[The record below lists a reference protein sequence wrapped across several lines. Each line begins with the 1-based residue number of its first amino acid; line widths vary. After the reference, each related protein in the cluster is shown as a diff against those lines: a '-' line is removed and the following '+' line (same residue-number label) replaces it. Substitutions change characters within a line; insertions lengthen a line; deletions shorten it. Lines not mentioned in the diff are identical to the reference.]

1 MVSSPILRAAAA
13 GRLGFAVDLDRVM
26 TVEKSIVAD
35 WKRTPGWEL
44 DQEVREFAMALARK
58 GNL

>member
-1 MVSSPILRAAAA
+1 MVSSPILRAAAAAA

-35 WKRTPGWEL
+35 WKSERLG
-44 DQEVREFAMALARK
+44 
-58 GNL
+58 GN